1 MNICNIA
8 IKIRQ
13 ADNSFYTLPT
23 LVGPAG
29 KSAYQ
34 IALEA
39 GFVGTEQA
47 WLDSLKG
54 ADGIQGLQGPVGP
67 QGFPGNTYQFVFR
80 LTSTGAAPTSPTN
93 NTTGAVPEGW
103 SASALGISSANPY
116 LWISSRIR
124 TNNVWS
130 SFVTP
135 TLFAVYNEGGSGGSS
150 YVLPQAT
157 NTTLGGVK
165 APARTSESTPVVI
178 DTSTGLLYT
187 TTSGGSGGGIEDVP
201 LEPATPKYYARY
213 SGDRSWRELL
223 PEQGSVG
230 TLQQVTTNGPDTT
243 NTLFLQGGVKVSN
256 ILQIPNSVPLSGH
269 IDPGT
274 YALYIADGGWEPV
287 TPSPGGTA
295 YELPIASSTTLGGI
309 RIGSGLSINSSTG
322 ELSVSGGTGGGGGAT
337 VHNELS
343 HRDAWN
349 CHPMSAIEGL
359 ENTLNSLLASLE
371 LLQLALNSK
380 LDAAHNI
387 DNNAHS
393 ALLNSKLNTTHNTDS
408 SAHSALFAN
417 KANKNGSSTEDFNT
431 KNLTVNGTATMV
443 ENINTNLRV
452 PKSAPI
458 NPVPGEWYFYID

>member
-34 IALEA
+34 IALDA

-116 LWISSRIR
+116 LWVSSRIR

-157 NTTLGGVK
+157 NTNLGGVK

-178 DTSTGLLYT
+178 DPSTGLLYT
-187 TTSGGSGGGIEDVP
+187 TASGGSGGGIEDVP
-201 LEPATPKYYARY
+201 LEPAAPKYYARY

-243 NTLFLQGGVKVSN
+243 DTLFLQGGVKVSN
-256 ILQIPNSVPLSGH
+256 LLQIPNSVPLSGH

-337 VHNELS
+337 VHNELL
-343 HRDAWN
+343 HRDALN

-359 ENTLNSLLASLE
+359 ENTLNSLLNSLG
-371 LLQLALNSK
+371 LLQSALNSK
-380 LDAAHNI
+380 LDAAHSV
-387 DNNAHS
+387 DNDAHS
-393 ALLNSKLNTTHNTDS
+393 AV
-408 SAHSALFAN
+408 FAN
-417 KANKNGSSTEDFNT
+417 KANKNGSSTEDFST
-431 KNLTVNGTATMV
+431 KNLTINGTATMV

-452 PKSAPI
+452 PKSAPT